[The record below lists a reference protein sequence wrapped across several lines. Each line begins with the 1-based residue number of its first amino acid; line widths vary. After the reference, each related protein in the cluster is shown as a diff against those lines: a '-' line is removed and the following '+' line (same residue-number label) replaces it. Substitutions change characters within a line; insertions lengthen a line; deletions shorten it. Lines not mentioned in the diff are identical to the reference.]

1 MKFNILISF
10 GIVLELLIC
19 RSIHAAGFSI
29 VNSVN
34 PYALSVAS
42 DGDGDFVVVWDDTP
56 GGDSQIYAR
65 AFDARGNARTESFQV
80 NTFNEGDQD
89 SPVVSM
95 RTDGDF
101 VAVWQSAGQD
111 GSGAGVYGRR
121 YSANGMALGD
131 EFLVNGTTTGD
142 QANSRI
148 AMNVTG
154 DFAIVWEGNGIWV
167 RRYGADG
174 FALTGEL
181 RVDSPAASPGRH
193 PDVALDASGNFV
205 VVWQRSEGNL
215 TQSVRARRF
224 TKVGE
229 AIGDE
234 TTVGAGTLALFPRVD
249 VNLIGDFVVVW
260 KDMNLTKARLF
271 NPDGVAKGDEL
282 TVHTGDLFAQPDV
295 IMPANVS
302 MDVAGGFSIVW
313 NAYSAANWSHLSYCQ
328 RYDNTGMALGSPAVL
343 SPGGPFPD
351 VALDPQGDTIA
362 VSKAQGGIYAES
374 FPAAMDHAGPL
385 VTDVLIN
392 GLSILDGAQ
401 IPEAVTNLKL
411 TFSEELAASPGG
423 VNSVVNTAN
432 WLLSSEGVE
441 VPGTISRITASF
453 NTNTL
458 KYEAVVVLDG
468 NGEMPGTSALSEGN
482 YTITVRDL
490 VTDFVGNS
498 LDGDYDGTPGGNF
511 SRSFSVLNGSTTT
524 DLLFRQVAAGGYH
537 TVGVKTDGT
546 LWSWGNNSWGQLG
559 DGTTSNK
566 STPVQVGT
574 ASDWQLVVAGYGHTI
589 ATKTDG
595 TLWAWG
601 GNSYY
606 QLGDGTAENKSNP
619 VQVGT
624 GSDWQSVVAGEFH
637 TMAIK
642 TDGTLWA
649 WGNNSSGQLGDGT
662 TTSKSSP
669 LQIGTATNW
678 QSVAAR
684 YRHTVAVKTDG
695 TLWVWGDNYRGQLGD
710 GTEVDK
716 YSPVQIG
723 TASDWHSVAAG
734 SSHTAAVK
742 TDGTLWAWG
751 GNAGSPVQVGSAT
764 DWDSVAAGY
773 WHTVAVKTDGS
784 LWSWGNY
791 SSGQLGDGTTYRI
804 SPVRIDT
811 ASNWQSV
818 AARYYHTMAI
828 KTDGTLWVWGNNS
841 SGQLGDGTQVD
852 KYSPVQI
859 GTASDW
865 HSVAAGFYH
874 TMAIRTD
881 GTLWAW
887 GYNYHGQLGDG
898 TTTNKSSPVQIGT
911 ASDWQ
916 SVAAGDYHT
925 VAVKTDGTLW
935 SWGDNSDGQLGDGTT
950 SNKSTP
956 VQIGTASDWHSV
968 AAGSSHTAAVKTD
981 GTLWAWGNNSW
992 GELGDGTTTNKS
1004 SPVQIGTGSSWQSV
1018 AAGGCLTLAVKTDG
1032 TLWAWGRNDYGQLGD
1047 GTTTSKSSPLQIGTA
1062 TNWQSV
1068 AAGCWHTVAVKTDG
1082 TLWSWGNNLYGQLGD
1097 GTPVDKY
1104 SPVQIGTAT
1113 NWQSV
1118 AAGEGH
1124 TVAVKTDGTLWAW
1137 GYNSDGQLGTDLHQ
1151 TPGKIGAPVVLA
1163 QPVSLSAGTLTTA
1176 TFHIIASGS
1185 QPLGYQW
1192 RKDGL
1197 DLPEGGKFTGVL
1209 TPTITIA
1216 DVQNNDAGNY
1226 TVVVANNYGS
1236 VTSSVAVLKIKAVAT
1251 VTLGNLQQTYDGTA
1265 RSVSVST
1272 APPGLAVNVTY
1283 NGSPSAP
1290 TNAGSY
1296 TVIATVS
1303 DPNYEGSATNTLVVE
1318 KTAATVSLGNLF
1330 QIYDGTAHRVSVS
1343 TTPSGL
1349 AVDVT
1354 YNGSPAAPADTGSYT
1369 VIGTINEVNYRGS
1382 ATNTLVISLPQGPP
1396 SHLTAILGHSS
1407 SPAGGLFGYAIW
1419 DTLPGGFFNLF
1430 LAPGEP
1436 GGNPDGLT
1444 APLINGPTDAD
1455 VAINIA
1461 LQPGTNTY
1469 TIFGSPPWQAG
1480 THMALNLYFDT
1491 NRAMLISALAP
1502 VKTNAYMPPVVAN
1515 VSSQTVTLDG
1525 SSVPAAG
1532 ALSFTNVFWSI
1543 TLAEYF
1549 WSNTNV
1555 FSVDRVTR
1563 PPNSQG
1569 GNAVPD
1575 GLNDFVGMISLVVA
1589 PINHLEVPPSLSIS
1603 LDPTNGVLAWPGEA
1617 ANYRLQTCE
1626 SLSPS
1631 VNWLQVTNLPTLS
1644 SNRCEI
1650 RLPRSDTSQFFRL
1663 IKP

>member
-751 GNAGSPVQVGSAT
+751 
-764 DWDSVAAGY
+764 
-773 WHTVAVKTDGS
+773 
-784 LWSWGNY
+784 
-791 SSGQLGDGTTYRI
+791 
-804 SPVRIDT
+804 
-811 ASNWQSV
+811 
-818 AARYYHTMAI
+818 
-828 KTDGTLWVWGNNS
+828 
-841 SGQLGDGTQVD
+841 
-852 KYSPVQI
+852 
-859 GTASDW
+859 
-865 HSVAAGFYH
+865 
-874 TMAIRTD
+874 
-881 GTLWAW
+881 
-887 GYNYHGQLGDG
+887 
-898 TTTNKSSPVQIGT
+898 
-911 ASDWQ
+911 
-916 SVAAGDYHT
+916 
-925 VAVKTDGTLW
+925 
-935 SWGDNSDGQLGDGTT
+935 
-950 SNKSTP
+950 
-956 VQIGTASDWHSV
+956 
-968 AAGSSHTAAVKTD
+968 
-981 GTLWAWGNNSW
+981 NNSW